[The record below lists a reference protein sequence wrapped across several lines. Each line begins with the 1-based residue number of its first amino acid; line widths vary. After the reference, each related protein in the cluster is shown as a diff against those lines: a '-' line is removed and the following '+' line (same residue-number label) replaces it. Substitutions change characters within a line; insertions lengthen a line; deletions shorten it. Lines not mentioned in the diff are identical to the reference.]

1 MTARLHLPLAGA
13 ALGPARSVDRRTR
26 PRHAVW
32 EITLR
37 CDQSC
42 RHCGSRAG
50 HERRGELDTSECLE
64 LVRAM
69 ADLGIRDV
77 SLIGGEAYL
86 RDDWLTIIRAIRQ
99 SGMGCNMVTGGRGLT
114 RERALQAADAGLEA
128 AGVSIDG
135 DEPAHDR
142 LRGTP
147 GSFRSAVQAI
157 GHLRRAGIDASVNTQ
172 VNRISA
178 PTLPELVDLLL
189 AEGVYAWQIALT
201 VPMGRA
207 ADEPEILLQP
217 YELIDVFPLLA
228 REAARA
234 RAAGL
239 RISTGNNIGYFGP
252 FEEVLR
258 ADLPCGHSLGCGAGS
273 FALGVEADGTVKGC
287 PSLRTERW
295 RVGSVRDAPLAELW
309 ERGVALQELRSRTPA
324 GLWGFCRDCYYAGTC
339 MGGCTWTADSL
350 LGRAGNNPYCHHRA
364 LTLASRGERE
374 RVVRLSPAPGSPFDR
389 AEFELVLERA
399 PHPAYSPDTSAPDQS
414 TVLSTALCR
423 SDASDARRG
432 SRR

>member
-13 ALGPARSVDRRTR
+13 TLAPVRPIDRQTR

-42 RHCGSRAG
+42 HHCGSRAG
-50 HERRGELDTSECLE
+50 HERPGELDTSECLE

-86 RDDWLTIIRAIRQ
+86 REDWLTIIRAIRE

-114 RERALQAADAGLEA
+114 RERAMQAAEAGLETV
-128 AGVSIDG
+128 GVSIDG
-135 DEPAHDR
+135 DEAAHDR
-142 LRGTP
+142 LRGSP
-147 GSFRSAVQAI
+147 GSFQSAVQAI
-157 GHLRRAGIDASVNTQ
+157 RHLRRAGIDASVNTQ

-178 PTLPELVDLLL
+178 PTLPALVDLLL

-217 YELIDVFPLLA
+217 YELIEVFPLLA

-239 RISTGNNIGYFGP
+239 RISTGNNIGYYGP

-258 ADLPCGHSLGCGAGS
+258 ADLPCAHSLGCGAGS
-273 FALGVEADGTVKGC
+273 FALGIEADGTIKGC

-309 ERGVALQELRSRTPA
+309 ERGAALQELRSRAPA
-324 GLWGFCRDCYYAGTC
+324 ELWGFCHDCYYADTC

-364 LTLASRGERE
+364 LTLAEHGQRE
-374 RVVRLSPAPGSPFDR
+374 RVVRRSPAPGRPFDR
-389 AEFELVLERA
+389 AAFELVLEPA
-399 PHPAYSPDTSAPDQS
+399 PQREYSTDTSAPDQS
-414 TVLSTALCR
+414 AVPSTALSL
-423 SDASDARRG
+423 SDASATSCGSAR
-432 SRR
+432 